1 MRPNLPILIASVFL
15 GLPVGL
21 ANPLAAQT
29 PSSPP
34 LVEPPTHVP
43 KAVQQGDRAR
53 NLDFL
58 LGALKVAPDETSAK
72 AIEDRIWALW
82 QASGSDTVD
91 LLMARVK
98 QASDA
103 GNYDLALRL
112 LDAIIEIRPQF
123 VEAWN
128 RRATILFLKKDYSD
142 SLSDIEHVLAQE
154 PHHFGALAGLGT
166 ILEEVGD
173 DKHALEAYRKALAI
187 HPHLKGVA
195 EHVKALADKVDGRD
209 I

>member
-1 MRPNLPILIASVFL
+1 MHRTPSILIAAVLL
-15 GLPVGL
+15 GMGL
-21 ANPLAAQT
+21 AAPAGAQHPLG
-29 PSSPP
+29 PP
-34 LVEPPTHVP
+34 LVEPPAQVP
-43 KAVQQGDRAR
+43 KPQQGDRAR
-53 NLDFL
+53 NLEFL
-58 LGALKVAPDETSAK
+58 LGALKVAPDEASAK

-98 QASDA
+98 QASEA

-112 LDAIIEIRPQF
+112 LDAIIEIRPEF

-128 RRATILFLKKDYSD
+128 RRATIFFLKKDYSD
-142 SLSDIEHVLAQE
+142 SLSDIEHVLAKE
-154 PHHFGALAGLGT
+154 PRHFGALAGLGT

-173 DKHALEAYRKALAI
+173 EKHALEAYRKALAI
-187 HPHLKGVA
+187 HPHLKGVE
-195 EHVKALADKVDGRD
+195 EHVKVLTDRVEGRD

>member
-1 MRPNLPILIASVFL
+1 MRPRLPILIATAVL
-15 GLPVGL
+15 GLAGPI
-21 ANPLAAQT
+21 AAQERL
-29 PSSPP
+29 SPP
-34 LVEPPTHVP
+34 LVEPPAHVP
-43 KAVQQGDRAR
+43 NAQQGDQAR

-91 LLMARVK
+91 ILMTRVK

-128 RRATILFLKKDYSD
+128 RRATIFFLKKDFSD
-142 SLSDIEHVLAQE
+142 SLSDIEHVLTKE
-154 PHHFGALAGLGT
+154 PRHFGALAGLGT

-173 DKHALEAYRKALAI
+173 DKHALEAYRKALAV

-195 EHVKALADKVDGRD
+195 EHVKALTDKVEGRD

>member
-1 MRPNLPILIASVFL
+1 
-15 GLPVGL
+15 
-21 ANPLAAQT
+21 
-29 PSSPP
+29 
-34 LVEPPTHVP
+34 
-43 KAVQQGDRAR
+43 
-53 NLDFL
+53 
-58 LGALKVAPDETSAK
+58 VAPDETSAK

-91 LLMARVK
+91 VLMTRVK

-112 LDAIIEIRPQF
+112 LDAIIEIRPEF

-128 RRATILFLKKDYSD
+128 RRATIFFLKKDYSD

-154 PHHFGALAGLGT
+154 PRHFGALAGLGT

-173 DKHALEAYRKALAI
+173 DKHALEAYRKALSV
-187 HPHLKGVA
+187 HPHLNGVA
-195 EHVKALADKVDGRD
+195 EHVKALSDKVDGRD

>member
-1 MRPNLPILIASVFL
+1 LPILIAAGVL

-21 ANPLAAQT
+21 ANPVLAQDR
-29 PSSPP
+29 PSPP
-34 LVEPPTHVP
+34 LVEPPANVP
-43 KAVQQGDRAR
+43 KAQPGDRAR

-72 AIEDRIWALW
+72 AIEDRIWGLW

-112 LDAIIEIRPQF
+112 LDAIIEIRPEF

-128 RRATILFLKKDYSD
+128 RRATIFFLKKDYSD
-142 SLSDIEHVLAQE
+142 SLSDIQHVLAQE
-154 PHHFGALAGLGT
+154 PRHFGALAGLGT

-173 DKHALEAYRKALAI
+173 DKHALEAYRKALAV
-187 HPHLKGVA
+187 HPHLKGVT

>member
-1 MRPNLPILIASVFL
+1 MRLNLPILIAAAVSGL
-15 GLPVGL
+15 GVGL
-21 ANPLAAQT
+21 ASPVTAQDR
-29 PSSPP
+29 SSPA
-34 LVEPPTHVP
+34 LVEPPAHVP
-43 KAVQQGDRAR
+43 KAQEGDRAR

-82 QASGSDTVD
+82 QVSGSDTVD

-112 LDAIIEIRPQF
+112 LDAIIEIRPEF

-128 RRATILFLKKDYSD
+128 RRATIFFLKKDYSD
-142 SLSDIEHVLAQE
+142 SLSDIEHVLARE
-154 PHHFGALAGLGT
+154 PRHFGALAGLGT

-173 DKHALEAYRKALAI
+173 DKHALEAYRKALAV
-187 HPHLKGVA
+187 HPHLKGVT

>member
-1 MRPNLPILIASVFL
+1 MRPAPSILIAAAL
-15 GLPVGL
+15 LGL
-21 ANPLAAQT
+21 ANPVTAQDR
-29 PSSPP
+29 SSPP
-34 LVEPPTHVP
+34 LVEPPAHLP
-43 KAVQQGDRAR
+43 QAQPGDHAR
-53 NLDFL
+53 NLEFL

-91 LLMARVK
+91 VLMTRVK

-128 RRATILFLKKDYSD
+128 WRATIFFLQKDYSN
-142 SLSDIEHVLAQE
+142 SLSDIEHVLTKE
-154 PHHFGALAGLGT
+154 PRHFGALAGLGT

-173 DKHALEAYRKALAI
+173 DKHALEAYRKALAV

-195 EHVKALADKVDGRD
+195 EHVKALTDKVEGRD

>member
-1 MRPNLPILIASVFL
+1 MRPSLPTLIATAVL
-15 GLPVGL
+15 GLASPVT
-21 ANPLAAQT
+21 AQERL
-29 PSSPP
+29 SPP
-34 LVEPPTHVP
+34 LVEPPAHVP
-43 KAVQQGDRAR
+43 KAQQGDHAL

-91 LLMARVK
+91 ILMTRVK

-112 LDAIIEIRPQF
+112 LDAVIEIRPQF

-128 RRATILFLKKDYSD
+128 RRATIFFLKKDFSD
-142 SLSDIEHVLAQE
+142 SLSDIQHVLARE
-154 PHHFGALAGLGT
+154 PRHFGALAGLGT

-173 DKHALEAYRKALAI
+173 DRHALEAYRKALAV

-195 EHVKALADKVDGRD
+195 EHVKSLADKIDGRD

>member
-1 MRPNLPILIASVFL
+1 MHLKSSVLIVAVLL
-15 GLPVGL
+15 GTGFAGPT
-21 ANPLAAQT
+21 AAQT
-29 PSSPP
+29 PSGPP
-34 LVEPPTHVP
+34 LAEPPAHVP
-43 KAVQQGDRAR
+43 LPQQGDRAR
-53 NLDFL
+53 NLEFL
-58 LGALKVAPDETSAK
+58 LGALKVAPDEKSAK

-91 LLMARVK
+91 LLMTRVK

-112 LDAIIEIRPQF
+112 LDAIIEIRPEF

-128 RRATILFLKKDYSD
+128 RRATIFFLNKDYSD
-142 SLSDIEHVLAQE
+142 SLSDIEHVLAKE
-154 PHHFGALAGLGT
+154 PRHFGALAGLGT

-173 DKHALEAYRKALAI
+173 DKHALEAYRKALAV

-195 EHVKALADKVDGRD
+195 EHVKALVDKVEGRD

>member
-1 MRPNLPILIASVFL
+1 MCPKPSILIAAVLL
-15 GLPVGL
+15 GISL
-21 ANPLAAQT
+21 ASPAGAQN

-34 LVEPPTHVP
+34 PAHVP
-43 KAVQQGDRAR
+43 NPQQGDLAR
-53 NLDFL
+53 NLEFL

-91 LLMARVK
+91 LLMTRVK
-98 QASDA
+98 QAGDA
-103 GNYDLALRL
+103 GNYELALRL
-112 LDAIIEIRPQF
+112 LDAIIEIRPEF

-128 RRATILFLKKDYSD
+128 RRATIFFLKKDFSN
-142 SLSDIEHVLAQE
+142 SLSDIEHVLAKE
-154 PHHFGALAGLGT
+154 PRHFGALAGLGT

-173 DKHALEAYRKALAI
+173 DKHALEAYRKALAV
-187 HPHLKGVA
+187 HPHLKGVE
-195 EHVKALADKVDGRD
+195 EHVKSLADKVEGRD

>member
-1 MRPNLPILIASVFL
+1 M
-15 GLPVGL
+15 
-21 ANPLAAQT
+21 
-29 PSSPP
+29 
-34 LVEPPTHVP
+34 
-43 KAVQQGDRAR
+43 
-53 NLDFL
+53 
-58 LGALKVAPDETSAK
+58 SAK

-91 LLMARVK
+91 LLMTRVK

-128 RRATILFLKKDYSD
+128 RRATIFFLKKDYSD
-142 SLSDIEHVLAQE
+142 SLSDIEHVLAKE
-154 PHHFGALAGLGT
+154 PRHFGALAGLGT

-173 DKHALEAYRKALAI
+173 DKHALEAYRKALAV
-187 HPHLKGVA
+187 HPHLKGVE
-195 EHVKALADKVDGRD
+195 EHVKILADKVEGRD

>member
-1 MRPNLPILIASVFL
+1 MRSISPLLVTIALL
-15 GLPVGL
+15 GVGI
-21 ANPLAAQT
+21 ATPTWAQNS
-29 PSSPP
+29 PSAP
-34 LVEPPTHVP
+34 LVEPPAHVP
-43 KAVQQGDRAR
+43 KAQQGDRAR

-82 QASGSDTVD
+82 QVSGSDTVD

-98 QASDA
+98 QAADA

-112 LDAIIEIRPQF
+112 LDAIIEIRPEF

-128 RRATILFLKKDYSD
+128 RRATIFFLKKDYSD
-142 SLSDIEHVLAQE
+142 SLSDIEHVLAKE
-154 PHHFGALAGLGT
+154 PRHFGALAGLGT

-173 DKHALEAYRKALAI
+173 DKHALEAYRKALSV

-195 EHVKALADKVDGRD
+195 EHIKALAEKVEGRD

>member
-1 MRPNLPILIASVFL
+1 MPQP
-15 GLPVGL
+15 
-21 ANPLAAQT
+21 
-29 PSSPP
+29 
-34 LVEPPTHVP
+34 
-43 KAVQQGDRAR
+43 QQGDHAR
-53 NLDFL
+53 NLEFL
-58 LGALKVAPDETSAK
+58 LGALKVAPDEMSAK

-91 LLMARVK
+91 LLMTRVK

-128 RRATILFLKKDYSD
+128 RRATIFFLKKDYSD
-142 SLSDIEHVLAQE
+142 SLSDIEHVLAKE
-154 PHHFGALAGLGT
+154 PRHFGALAGLGT

-173 DKHALEAYRKALAI
+173 DKHALEAYRKALAV
-187 HPHLKGVA
+187 HPHLKGCGGA
-195 EHVKALADKVDGRD
+195 CEDLDRQSRGPGYLIIIGRV

>member
-1 MRPNLPILIASVFL
+1 MRPSLSILITAAVL
-15 GLPVGL
+15 GL
-21 ANPLAAQT
+21 ANPVTAQDR
-29 PSSPP
+29 PSPP
-34 LVEPPTHVP
+34 LVEPPVHVP
-43 KAVQQGDRAR
+43 KVQQGDRAR

-91 LLMARVK
+91 VLMTRVK
-98 QASDA
+98 QATDA
-103 GNYDLALRL
+103 GSYDLALRL

-128 RRATILFLKKDYSD
+128 RRATIFFLKKDYSD
-142 SLSDIEHVLAQE
+142 SLSDIQHVLAQE
-154 PHHFGALAGLGT
+154 PRHFGALAGLGT

-173 DKHALEAYRKALAI
+173 EKHALEAYRKALAV

-195 EHVKALADKVDGRD
+195 EHVKSLADKIDGRD

>member
-1 MRPNLPILIASVFL
+1 MRPNLPVLIASAFL
-15 GLPVGL
+15 GLPIGL
-21 ANPLAAQT
+21 AYGVAAQDPAGPPLA
-29 PSSPP
+29 
-34 LVEPPTHVP
+34 HVRE
-43 KAVQQGDRAR
+43 AHQGDRAR
-53 NLDFL
+53 SLDFL
-58 LGALKVAPDETSAK
+58 LGALRVAPDETSAK

-91 LLMARVK
+91 VLMTRVK

-112 LDAIIEIRPQF
+112 LDAIIEIRPEF

-128 RRATILFLKKDYSD
+128 RRATIFFLKKDYSD
-142 SLSDIEHVLAQE
+142 SLSDIEHVLAKE
-154 PHHFGALAGLGT
+154 PRHFGALAGLGT

-173 DKHALEAYRKALAI
+173 DKHALEAYRKALAV
-187 HPHLKGVA
+187 HPHLKGVE
-195 EHVKALADKVDGRD
+195 EHVKSLADKVEGRD